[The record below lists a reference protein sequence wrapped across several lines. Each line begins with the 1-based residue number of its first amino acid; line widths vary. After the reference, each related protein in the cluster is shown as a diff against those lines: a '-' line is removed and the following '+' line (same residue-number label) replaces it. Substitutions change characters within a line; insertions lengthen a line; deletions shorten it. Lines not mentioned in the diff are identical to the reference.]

1 MVLMG
6 RFCAAI
12 ERNSCWSLHP
22 RDRSPVLAID
32 PHGKIIAVNVQGD
45 FDILGP
51 MAEPGGIIKPPHLAA
66 GQNDSLHGLLVAG
79 ASFEPVSQ
87 MDGGKLVLIG
97 AGGAVVAHRDDGDL
111 AG

>member
-1 MVLMG
+1 MVLMW
-6 RFCAAI
+6 RVFAAI
-12 ERNSCWSLHP
+12 ERKSRRSLDP
-22 RDRSPVLAID
+22 RDRSSALAID

-51 MAEPGGIIKPPHLAA
+51 MAEPGVIIKPPHLAA
-66 GQNDSLHGLLVAG
+66 GQNDSLHGLPVAG

-87 MDGGKLVLIG
+87 MDGAKLVLIG